1 MSAMK
6 IYGNDEILKKCYPQ
20 NTQKNEKTPNADF
33 NNILKESVE
42 NSTQKPSKIQ
52 PSTLMD
58 PVSAIRSNPLSTQ
71 DKNLTVERI
80 DQLLN
85 LLENYRRQLRNRQ
98 VTLRTL
104 EPVMNTIAKEKDQL
118 SRVLDSMPNEDRL
131 KDILNQTLITASLE
145 LIKYNRG
152 DYITS

>member
-1 MSAMK
+1 MK

-20 NTQKNEKTPNADF
+20 NAQKNEKTPHADF
-33 NNILKESVE
+33 KNILKESVE

-52 PSTLMD
+52 PSALMD

-71 DKNLTVERI
+71 DKSITVERI
-80 DQLLN
+80 DRLLN

-118 SRVLDSMPNEDRL
+118 SRVLDSIPNEDRL
-131 KDILNQTLITASLE
+131 KEILNQTLITASLE
-145 LIKYNRG
+145 VVRYNRG

>member
-1 MSAMK
+1 MK
-6 IYGNDEILKKCYPQ
+6 IYGNDEILKNGYPQ

-33 NNILKESVE
+33 KNILKESVE

-71 DKNLTVERI
+71 DKNITVERI
-80 DQLLN
+80 DHLLN

-104 EPVMNTIAKEKDQL
+104 EPMMNTIAKEKDQL
-118 SRVLDSMPNEDRL
+118 SRVLDSMPNEDGL

-145 LIKYNRG
+145 VIKYNRG